1 MIVPA
6 AEPVVRIM
14 TYLSK
19 GLNIQGRGPF
29 KMQLF
34 KFMGFSAAM
43 FNDSE
48 CIHGDLWRRDTV
60 SLIAVRQRPERPAPG
75 EVGQAKVSPLTL
87 NGGSKHQT
95 CISISC

>member
-6 AEPVVRIM
+6 AEPVARIM
-14 TYLSK
+14 TYLSN

-43 FNDSE
+43 LNDSE
-48 CIHGDLWRRDTV
+48 CIHGDLWLGDTLSV
-60 SLIAVRQRPERPAPG
+60 IAVPQRPERSPQMRG
-75 EVGQAKVSPLTL
+75 EEAKFHL
-87 NGGSKHQT
+87 
-95 CISISC
+95 